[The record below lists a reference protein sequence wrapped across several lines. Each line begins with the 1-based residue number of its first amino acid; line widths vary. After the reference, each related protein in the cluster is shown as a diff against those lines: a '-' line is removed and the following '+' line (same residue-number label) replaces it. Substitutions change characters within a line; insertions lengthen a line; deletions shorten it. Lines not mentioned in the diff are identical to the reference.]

1 MLGSFGVVLMSCLL
15 GKPNQGQF
23 GYVTVNRQRN
33 TSGTHE
39 SRKFLSS
46 QMVGGGGDGVGWGRD
61 ELSLDLPLMN
71 EGD

>member
-1 MLGSFGVVLMSCLL
+1 MGKQNYGLRPSLL

-39 SRKFLSS
+39 SRKFVSS
-46 QMVGGGGDGVGWGRD
+46 QMVGGGGDGVGRGMD
-61 ELSLDLPLMN
+61 EMSLDLPLMK

>member
-1 MLGSFGVVLMSCLL
+1 MGKQNYGLRPSLL

-39 SRKFLSS
+39 GRKFVSS
-46 QMVGGGGDGVGWGRD
+46 QMVGGGGDGVGWGMD
-61 ELSLDLPLMN
+61 ELSLDLPLMK

>member
-1 MLGSFGVVLMSCLL
+1 MGKQNYGLRSSLL

-33 TSGTHE
+33 TGGIPE
-39 SRKFLSS
+39 SRKFVSS
-46 QMVGGGGDGVGWGRD
+46 QMVGSGEDGVGRGRE
-61 ELSLDLPLMN
+61 ELSLDLPLMK